1 MTIQDL
7 VQGARDR
14 LIRAGISANLAGLDA
29 EVLARRV
36 LGWDQARFLVDRN
49 EPASSA
55 FLLNYEHYVA
65 RRMRREPIS
74 YIIGTREFWSLDFEV
89 TPDVLIPR
97 PETELIIEEAI
108 KRFRETGVRPL
119 FSAEPPEAIENRGL
133 TPVSAPLFIDVGT
146 GSGVLAIVLAKEFSN
161 ARVIATDV
169 SAGALRVARRNAE
182 RHGVADRI
190 TFVETSFLDGLQEMA
205 DLIVSN
211 PPYVPAIS
219 AAGLTPEVLDYEPSV
234 AVFGGEDGLEGLRR
248 VFEDAIPRLTPGAWL
263 IVEFGYGQEEAVRSL
278 VEELPALSLVS
289 IRGDL
294 QDIPRTAVVQK
305 RP

>member
-1 MTIQDL
+1 MTIHDL
-7 VQGARDR
+7 VQGARSR
-14 LIRAGISANLAGLDA
+14 LVQAGISAHLAALDA

-36 LGWDQARFLVDRN
+36 LGWDQARFLVDRD

-65 RRMRREPIS
+65 RRIRREPVS

-97 PETELIIEEAI
+97 PETELIVEEALEI
-108 KRFRETGVRPL
+108 MKRERESSRSL
-119 FSAEPPEAIENRGL
+119 F
-133 TPVSAPLFIDVGT
+133 PVLIDVGT
-146 GSGVLAIVLAKEFSN
+146 GSGVLAVVLAREFPS

-169 SAGALRVARRNAE
+169 SARALAVARRNAA

-190 TFVETSFLDGLQEMA
+190 TFVETSFLDGLEELA

-211 PPYVPAIS
+211 PPYVPS
-219 AAGLTPEVLDYEPSV
+219 ASAPALTPEVRDYEPGV
-234 AVFGGEDGLEGLRR
+234 AVFGGDDGLEILRR
-248 VFEDAIPRLTPGAWL
+248 VCEDSVERLVPGGWL
-263 IVEFGYGQEEAVRSL
+263 IVEFGYGQDDAVRSL
-278 VEELPALSLVS
+278 AEASPALSLVK

-294 QDIPRTAVVQK
+294 QDIPRTAVMRKQA
-305 RP
+305 

>member
-1 MTIQDL
+1 MTIHDL
-7 VQGARDR
+7 VQGARSR
-14 LIRAGISANLAGLDA
+14 LVQAGISAHLAALDA

-36 LGWDQARFLVDRN
+36 LGWDQARFLVDRD

-65 RRMRREPIS
+65 RRIRREPVS

-97 PETELIIEEAI
+97 PETELIVEEALEI
-108 KRFRETGVRPL
+108 MKRERESSRSP
-119 FSAEPPEAIENRGL
+119 F
-133 TPVSAPLFIDVGT
+133 PVLIDVGT
-146 GSGVLAIVLAKEFSN
+146 GSGVLAVVLAREFPS

-169 SAGALRVARRNAE
+169 SARALAVARRNAA

-190 TFVETSFLDGLQEMA
+190 TFVETSFLDGLEELA

-211 PPYVPAIS
+211 PPYVPS
-219 AAGLTPEVLDYEPSV
+219 ASAPALTPEVRDYEPGV
-234 AVFGGEDGLEGLRR
+234 AVFGGDDGLEILRR
-248 VFEDAIPRLTPGAWL
+248 VCEDSVERLVPGGWL
-263 IVEFGYGQEEAVRSL
+263 IVEFGYGQDDAVRSL
-278 VEELPALSLVS
+278 AEASPALSLVK

-294 QDIPRTAVVQK
+294 QDIPRTAVMRKQA
-305 RP
+305 